1 MPVDPQAQC
10 CNTCKMAPSD
20 PHRWTY
26 TDYVCFLRSHGF
38 HNLACLD
45 EYLQWGVDAIRNPSI
60 QRPQRSTAILLEFGT
75 TSFRTSDLSDATKLR
90 VLLKEWTK
98 KPSGNAPAQPPSG
111 VHGRIVMV
119 NNISPEMIDSLGGL
133 LNIEPAFFASHL
145 ADHGIGGIGEVDT
158 TSPLASQNLRHQNQ
172 FFTIEY
178 PCVFVPINCGKDVDL
193 DKLYCK
199 WNYRR
204 RVEICSK
211 HGKQKVALAR
221 RKISFY
227 MKKSLDSWLCIVLVD
242 PPMSHFTLGL
252 ESMFGTFSPTQRLDI
267 AGYQGGYLDFIE
279 HKRPPTKDEH
289 DYRECGPRRMCPN
302 PFDDLCRHWQIL
314 ARDGVI
320 GPAEKNVLTIMRPAF
335 QIAASECSNFFDYI
349 RSTLES
355 QHISTALSTD
365 SSKMKRIL
373 DKCISLD
380 SMLSRYK
387 PILTRIKSYVS
398 KDTDLTED
406 YRSLLIDL
414 HHYRAECDSQMQH
427 ILAVSQC
434 QDTGSLVSIESE
446 SIRQADYSRYL
457 TIIALL
463 YAPFALACAIFSMPH
478 DFAPAAHYLYGFLP
492 ATAGVALVFL
502 FLVLPEARDPLP
514 SLKAALCGGLTRKKL
529 LAKTST
535 RSVPSVVNEKQ
546 YTEDV

>member
-1 MPVDPQAQC
+1 
-10 CNTCKMAPSD
+10 MAPPD
-20 PHRWTY
+20 PFRWTY

-45 EYLQWGVDAIRNPSI
+45 EYLQWGVEASRNPSA
-60 QRPQRSTAILLEFGT
+60 QRPQHSTAILLEFGT
-75 TSFRTSDLSDATKLR
+75 TSFRTSDLSDTTKLR

-98 KPSGNAPAQPPSG
+98 KPATAPALPTSG
-111 VHGRIVMV
+111 VQGRIIMV
-119 NNISPEMIDSLGGL
+119 NNISPEVVDSLGGL

-145 ADHGIGGIGEVDT
+145 ADHGIGSAGEVST
-158 TSPLASQNLRHQNQ
+158 VSPLASQNLRHQKQ

-178 PCVFVPINCGKDVDL
+178 PCAFVAANCGKDVDI

-199 WNYRR
+199 GNYRR
-204 RVEICSK
+204 RVEVCSK

-227 MKKSLDSWLCIVLVD
+227 MKTTLDPWVCVVLVD
-242 PPMSHFTLGL
+242 PPISYFTLGL
-252 ESMFGTFSPTQRLDI
+252 ESTFGAYSPTQRLDVT
-267 AGYQGGYLDFIE
+267 GYHGGYLDFIE
-279 HKRPPTKDEH
+279 HRRPPSKDGH
-289 DYRECGPRRMCPN
+289 DFRECGARPMCPN
-302 PFDDLCRHWQIL
+302 PFDDLCRHWQIM
-314 ARDGVI
+314 ARDGLI
-320 GPAEKNVLTIMRPAF
+320 NPSGRNLLNIMKPAF

-349 RSTLES
+349 RATLET
-355 QHISTALSTD
+355 QPISTSLTADPPKT
-365 SSKMKRIL
+365 KRTL

-387 PILTRIKSYVS
+387 PILTRIKSFVGA
-398 KDTDLTED
+398 DADLNED

-434 QDTGSLVSIESE
+434 QDTTSLTSINGESV
-446 SIRQADYSRYL
+446 RQADYSRYL
-457 TIIALL
+457 TIIALI

-492 ATAGVALVFL
+492 ATAGVTLVFL
-502 FLVLPEARDPLP
+502 LLVLPEARDPLP
-514 SLKAALCGGLTRKKL
+514 SLKSAFCGKLTRKKL
-529 LAKTST
+529 LAKPSS
-535 RSVPSVVNEKQ
+535 RSMPSMVNEKR